1 MSIWLTIQSGCLWRL
16 AAFSELKPID
26 TQTMAFAGDTRTVV
40 DYRKSQLLLAGLL
53 CVDRIGIGFEYIAEN
68 TEFGRNMKF

>member
-1 MSIWLTIQSGCLWRL
+1 
-16 AAFSELKPID
+16 
-26 TQTMAFAGDTRTVV
+26 MAFAGDTRTVV